1 MPPISAADHY
11 RRRAGELRSLAA
23 DGRPWDALRAELV
36 QLAQRYDRLAAEVE
50 SRPSPAKISATFP
63 GGGPEA
69 GPLPL
74 KNARSSAQRAY
85 AE

>member
-23 DGRPWDALRAELV
+23 DGRPWDALRVELV
-36 QLAQRYDRLAAEVE
+36 QLAQRYDRLAAEVDA
-50 SRPSPAKISATFP
+50 RLSPAQVSQIFP
-63 GGGPEA
+63 
-69 GPLPL
+69 
-74 KNARSSAQRAY
+74 RQRAY